1 MVKEQKKCP
10 VCGMAADENSEFK
23 ASIEGETYYFCS
35 EEDNGESSRLILQNT
50 CIGWSQ
56 LGLAGMKVSGPD
68 VKELGKVLK
77 QTENGLLTES
87 LSEQKKLR
95 RIG

>member
-35 EEDNGESSRLILQNT
+35 EEDNKEFKAHPPKYLHWLEPTWAGWNESFRS
-50 CIGWSQ
+50 
-56 LGLAGMKVSGPD
+56 
-68 VKELGKVLK
+68 
-77 QTENGLLTES
+77 
-87 LSEQKKLR
+87 
-95 RIG
+95 